1 MPRAEGK
8 FFSFWF
14 NKLKLLE
21 RNNTPEGNITVQP
34 IKYCQGQQN
43 LSCSPP
49 PPVLVIVEK
58 RVSCKADL
66 DITLGSYS
74 MPRIR
79 KRTFIS
85 FTTC

>member
-14 NKLKLLE
+14 SKLKLLE

-43 LSCSPP
+43 LSCFFF

-79 KRTFIS
+79 KSAFIS